1 MRTTSILRGLMLA
14 TAIAVGGAM
23 PSAVAHAGGLAS
35 DGAGDERG
43 AMQARG
49 YDGDVASEMRTGQ
62 ISGAAFLSRSIGGD
76 FAGFGLEGTSRGI
89 SDSGFVRD
97 HLHHQDRG
105 MPLGYYDGFSHGND
119 CALLDREFQHRPGIC
134 E

>member
-1 MRTTSILRGLMLA
+1 MLA
-14 TAIAVGGAM
+14 AAAAIAVGGAT

-35 DGAGDERG
+35 DGSGDERG

-49 YDGDVASEMRTGQ
+49 YDGAVASEMRTGQ
-62 ISGAAFLSRSIGGD
+62 ISGAAFLSRGIGSD
-76 FAGFGLEGTSRGI
+76 FAGFGLDGTSRGI
-89 SDSGFVRD
+89 SDSGFVRN
-97 HLHHQDRG
+97 HLHHQDRCI
-105 MPLGYYDGFSHGND
+105 PLGYYDGFSYGND